1 MIGWLEA
8 LDRTVFI
15 FINRT
20 LSNPVGDALWPLITD
35 YDRLWPIRVLLIA
48 AWLWL
53 LVKGGRKGRTV
64 ALLVIP
70 LVVLSDQ
77 LSSSVLKQLF
87 DRARPCHTINGI
99 PIVPEVRLL
108 VGCGSGRSFPS
119 SHAVNNFAV
128 ATLFTM
134 HYRRWGWAFFTWAS
148 LVALSRVAI
157 GVHYPSDIL
166 GGALFG
172 VILALCLVG
181 AWRFLEPHIFPVQG
195 GTQKEVSGG

>member
-8 LDRTVFI
+8 IDRTVFI

-20 LSNPVGDALWPLITD
+20 LSNPLGDFLWPLITD
-35 YDRLWPIRVLLIA
+35 YDRFWPIRVLFIA

-53 LVKGGRKGRTV
+53 LVKGGKIGRTV

-87 DRARPCHTINGI
+87 DRARPCHTVNGI

-128 ATLFTM
+128 ATLFATY
-134 HYRRWGWAFFTWAS
+134 YRRWAWAFFSWAFV
-148 LVALSRVAI
+148 VALSRVAI

-166 GGALFG
+166 GGALIG
-172 VILALCLVG
+172 VILALGLVSL
-181 AWRFLEPHIFPVQG
+181 WRFLEPHLFPARSAG
-195 GTQKEVSGG
+195 SKEVPGG

>member
-20 LSNPVGDALWPLITD
+20 LSNPVGDFLWPLITD
-35 YDRLWPIRVLLIA
+35 YDRFWPIRVLLIA

-87 DRARPCHTINGI
+87 DRARPCHTVNGI

-128 ATLFTM
+128 ATLFVM
-134 HYRRWGWAFFTWAS
+134 YYRRWGWAFFTWAS

-166 GGALFG
+166 GGALIG
-172 VILALCLVG
+172 VILALGLVG
-181 AWRFLEPHIFPVQG
+181 LWRFLEPHVLPGQG
-195 GTQKEVSGG
+195 GTHKEVSGG

>member
-1 MIGWLEA
+1 
-8 LDRTVFI
+8 
-15 FINRT
+15 
-20 LSNPVGDALWPLITD
+20 
-35 YDRLWPIRVLLIA
+35 
-48 AWLWL
+48 
-53 LVKGGRKGRTV
+53 
-64 ALLVIP
+64 VIP

-87 DRARPCHTINGI
+87 DRARPCHTVNGI

-128 ATLFTM
+128 ATLFVM
-134 HYRRWGWAFFTWAS
+134 YYRRWGWAFFTWAS

-166 GGALFG
+166 GGALIG
-172 VILALCLVG
+172 VILALGLVG
-181 AWRFLEPHIFPVQG
+181 LWRFLEPHVLPGQG
-195 GTQKEVSGG
+195 GTHKEVSGG